1 MKKKVIV
8 LLLILVM
15 VSSFFVGCDLFTKDG
30 YRDYHQIV
38 ATINYDTEDSG
49 VISSVL
55 YKGELL
61 SYVQGYGAAYMSY
74 YGMTADEVVEYFYD
88 SLTKQKLIVLYAQ
101 EYLYKNNALPSS
113 FKSEFSSLGAWET
126 FKSKNG
132 EVEAYKKFLTIDEYR
147 YCIEQTNKQ
156 FQESWNE
163 YITELEDEAGKNEST
178 DGNDETTTE
187 EETTSEDDLLDA
199 RTQRT
204 ESEEEESAEYE
215 ENANVTSQETMIK
228 YFEEIYGIDLGDS
241 EDSAF
246 FFNYV
251 NTLIKNE
258 LPTSEDSDEVK
269 DKKKEKY
276 DNMKSAL
283 NSLKKAIE
291 EQYNDYDYYLVQQM
305 QSYIVEKYQNQIGE
319 ELDVNAINANVNV
332 KIEKQTEVDIK
343 AYVDDSA
350 YKTAIEG
357 GTFTYSA
364 PDKDYL
370 QVKSILLSFSD
381 AQKTG
386 IEKLTALFAG
396 NETLAKQYRDAV
408 ATGFTD
414 GLDNDL
420 LALFAKAGINV
431 NVSNPDYNAD
441 EDELK
446 NAYTDATIED
456 AETNPYANPAV
467 DYLTILYA
475 MAEDIQAKVKLATD
489 YAAANSMSTLEQ
501 YLVKEYASQQA
512 FDDWMYLVNDDTGMF
527 SSDFYIVTPDGQASD
542 YVEEYTVLARA
553 LTDAGVGAMAV
564 SDYGSEVVNSNTAK
578 YEGTT
583 EILKKANGAFTVYK
597 NNFTSS
603 VGEDADEISADV
615 YTMVTASG
623 AEISFIVNDYGIH
636 VVMLTAKPVDDNKG
650 TVTSQTE
657 KDSEDEDK
665 TVYVKGE
672 DYLYSYEVVIEYVTD
687 EDGNEDKSQIKSITV
702 ETKTVKEYAEETVKE
717 EMSSDVSTL
726 QQLGL
731 FSNKTYTT
739 KVDKIYKQIVEA
751 AEELA

>member
-101 EYLYKNNALPSS
+101 EYLYKNDALPSS

-126 FKSKNG
+126 YKSKNG

-156 FQESWNE
+156 FQEGWNE

-178 DGNDETTTE
+178 DSDDETTDEDTTDE
-187 EETTSEDDLLDA
+187 EDLLDA

-204 ESEEEESAEYE
+204 EAEEEEDTEYE
-215 ENANVTSQETMIK
+215 ENADVTSEEAMIK
-228 YFEEIYGIDLGDS
+228 YFEDLYGIDLGDS
-241 EDSAF
+241 VDSAF

-251 NTLIKNE
+251 NTIIKNE
-258 LPTSEDSDEVK
+258 LPTSEDSEEVQ

-283 NSLKKAIE
+283 NSLKKVIE
-291 EQYNDYDYYLVQQM
+291 EQYTDYDYYLVQQM

-319 ELDVNAINANVNV
+319 ELDVDAISANVNV
-332 KIEKQTEVDIK
+332 KIEKQTEIDIK
-343 AYVDDSA
+343 SYVEDDAYL
-350 YKTAIEG
+350 TAIEG
-357 GTFTYSA
+357 GTFTYAA

-381 AQKTG
+381 AQSTG

-408 ATGFTD
+408 ATGFTE

-431 NVSNPDYNAD
+431 NVSNPDYDAE

-501 YLVKEYASQQA
+501 YLVKEYAAQQA
-512 FDDWMYLVNDDTGMF
+512 FDDWMYLVNDDSGMC

-542 YVEEYTVLARA
+542 YVDEYTVLARA

-564 SDYGSEVVNSNTAK
+564 SDYGSEAVNSGTAN
-578 YEGTT
+578 YAGTT
-583 EILKKANGAFTVYK
+583 EILKQANGAFTIYK

-623 AEISFIVNDYGIH
+623 AEISFVVNDYGIH
-636 VVMLTAKPVDDNKG
+636 VVMLTGKPMDDNKG
-650 TVTSQTE
+650 TITSQTE

-702 ETKTVKEYAEETVKE
+702 ETKTIKEYAEETVKD

-731 FSNKTYTT
+731 FSNKTYTN